1 MNSGYY
7 KKLEELC
14 AQMSLGSNEEMV
26 EAAEK
31 LLELIPAPISFM
43 HEDTIYE

>member
-1 MNSGYY
+1 MNSEY
-7 KKLEELC
+7 KELEEWYT
-14 AQMSLGSNEEMV
+14 QMLLGSNEEMV